1 MLAFADSL
9 FSVIAHC
16 NCTFTLCPDANRI
29 LSRIIPA
36 SPNCWQ
42 SPRLVLHCF
51 IPNWPLASAAAL
63 VLFEHASAVASFCA
77 TPLDLH
83 PSPFSQ
89 STHPTLCQTP
99 RVYSTLVTF
108 NLSPLPTHPYQAPR
122 FNASTSTSSAM
133 PPCSVAVTNPLRASI
148 LIPLHPSA
156 FTGHTPPFHCHAR
169 CGGEPEMNLNGIL
182 HENSASKTTYTLFF
196 KTYQP
201 TARRHFKRAWPIF
214 FFLSYCNQCH
224 PM

>member
-99 RVYSTLVTF
+99 RVYSTLSLLISRPCQHT
-108 NLSPLPTHPYQAPR
+108 LIKRL
-122 FNASTSTSSAM
+122 ASTLQ
-133 PPCSVAVTNPLRASI
+133 PPRPRQCPLVQSR
-148 LIPLHPSA
+148 
-156 FTGHTPPFHCHAR
+156 
-169 CGGEPEMNLNGIL
+169 
-182 HENSASKTTYTLFF
+182 
-196 KTYQP
+196 
-201 TARRHFKRAWPIF
+201 
-214 FFLSYCNQCH
+214 
-224 PM
+224 